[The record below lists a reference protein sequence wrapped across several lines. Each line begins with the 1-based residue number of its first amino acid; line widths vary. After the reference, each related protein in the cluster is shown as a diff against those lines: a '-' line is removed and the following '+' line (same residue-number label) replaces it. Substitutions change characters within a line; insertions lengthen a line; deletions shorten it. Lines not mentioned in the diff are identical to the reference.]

1 MRETSSRR
9 KALSLIGIA
18 LGFGLA
24 LTDAEA
30 QTAGTN
36 SQTSWAVPI
45 GVGTGSLFGLGVAYA
60 GPNYVAY
67 AANGAPVELVYNGVT
82 YYPAQPCGCRCGC
95 RHHH

>member
-1 MRETSSRR
+1 M
-9 KALSLIGIA
+9 A
-18 LGFGLA
+18 
-24 LTDAEA
+24 
-30 QTAGTN
+30 
-36 SQTSWAVPI
+36 WAVPL
-45 GVGTGSLFGLGVAYA
+45 GVGTGSLFGLGVTND